1 MSRQVS
7 TLIGASTLSLV
18 LSSSQASAE
27 FRLER
32 QLALSPGQ
40 TVTVD
45 ARSAS
50 VTLTGD
56 SSSGALVTVTSAR
69 TDFNRRFDVDF
80 AEQANGLTITIKRRD
95 EWLWPWN
102 EFAEWLY
109 GERTH
114 LDIRV
119 PHKTAASISTSGGA
133 IHVSALGGPVRLHT
147 SGGSMQVDDVEGDVK
162 AKTSGGSIRMMH
174 VRGDLTG
181 DTSGGSIDVGDVKG
195 AVRVDTSGGSI
206 RIADVGGDVH
216 ANTSGGGVIV
226 RGAGG
231 RVEAHSSGGS
241 VTVGFAPGNGSGGAL
256 SSSGGSVH
264 AKLDPAVAI
273 SIEAKSSGGGMRS
286 ELSVTTSG
294 YFSSRSLQGELNGG
308 GPLLRLRSS
317 GGDVRISA
325 ASR

>member
-1 MSRQVS
+1 MARQIS
-7 TLIGASTLSLV
+7 TLVGASTLSLV
-18 LSSSQASAE
+18 FASSPASAE

-40 TVTVD
+40 TLSVD

-56 SSSGALVTVTSAR
+56 SSSGAIVTLTSAR
-69 TDFNRRFDVDF
+69 SDFDRRFDVEFDQ
-80 AEQANGLTITIKRRD
+80 QASGLTITIRRRD
-95 EWLWPWN
+95 EWLWPWG
-102 EFAEWLY
+102 EIADWLY
-109 GERTH
+109 RERTH
-114 LDIRV
+114 LDVRV
-119 PHKTAASISTSGGA
+119 PHKTAASVSTSGGA
-133 IHVSALGGPVRLHT
+133 IQVSALGGPVRLHT
-147 SGGSMQVDDVEGDVK
+147 SGGSLHISDVEGDVK

-181 DTSGGSIDVGDVKG
+181 DTSGGSIDVGDVNG

-206 RIADVGGDVH
+206 RVAGVTGDVH
-216 ANTSGGGVIV
+216 AKTSGGGVIV

-231 RVEAHSSGGS
+231 RVEAYSSGGP
-241 VTVGFAPGNGSGGAL
+241 VTVGFAVGNGSGGVL

-264 AKLDPAVAI
+264 AELDPAVAV
-273 SIEAKSSGGGMRS
+273 SIEAKSSGGGVRS
-286 ELSVTTSG
+286 DLSVTTSG
-294 YFSSRSLQGELNGG
+294 YISSRSLHGELNGG

>member
-1 MSRQVS
+1 MSRQIS
-7 TLIGASTLSLV
+7 TLVGASTLSL
-18 LSSSQASAE
+18 LFGSSPASAE

-40 TVTVD
+40 TLTVD

-56 SSSGALVTVTSAR
+56 SSSGASVTLTSAR
-69 TDFNRRFDVDF
+69 SDFDRRFDVDF
-80 AEQANGLTITIKRRD
+80 NQQASGLTITIKRRD
-95 EWLWPWN
+95 DWLWPW
-102 EFAEWLY
+102 
-109 GERTH
+109 GDRDRTH
-114 LDIRV
+114 LDVRV
-119 PHKTAASISTSGGA
+119 PHNTAASIYTSGGA
-133 IHVSALGGPVRLHT
+133 IQVSALGGPVRLQT
-147 SGGSMQVDDVEGDVK
+147 SGGSLQVDDVEGDVK

-195 AVRVDTSGGSI
+195 AIRVDTSGGTI
-206 RIADVGGDVH
+206 RIAGVTGDVH
-216 ANTSGGGVIV
+216 AKTSGGGVIV

-231 RVEAHSSGGS
+231 RVEASSSGGS
-241 VTVGFAPGNGSGGAL
+241 VTVGFAAGNGSGGLL
-256 SSSGGSVH
+256 SSSGGSVR
-264 AKLDPAVAI
+264 AELDPAVAI
-273 SIEAKSSGGGMRS
+273 SIEATSSGGGVKS
-286 ELSVTTSG
+286 DLSVTTSG
-294 YFSSRSLQGELNGG
+294 YISSRSLHGELNGG